1 MDTSDF
7 GPLLDRAHREIDAG
21 LLPACQLA
29 VARNGEIELF
39 ETIGDATE
47 STRFVVYSATKAFV
61 AGAMWILIGEGAVDI
76 GKPVAEYIPE
86 FATNGKDV
94 ITVEQVMLHTS
105 GFPHAPLGPP
115 AWWTRDGRVEQFASW
130 KLNWEPGSAYEYHP
144 TSAHWVLVE
153 IIDRV
158 TGTDY
163 RDYIEQR
170 VSRPAGL
177 DRRVL
182 GIAEDDQEDI
192 ATVVSVGEQAG
203 PEELEAAF
211 GIRELPVGEVTPE
224 ALLMFNQPRV
234 RSLGVPGG
242 GGVMRATDLAIYYQA
257 LLHNEAGVWKP
268 DVLADATQSVRNNL
282 PDRWTRI
289 PANRALGVIVSG
301 TDGHLRGFGKTQSP
315 RTFGHNGAGGQIA
328 WADPES
334 GISFAYLTNGLDEHV
349 LRQARRGVALS
360 SIAATT

>member
-1 MDTSDF
+1 
-7 GPLLDRAHREIDAG
+7 
-21 LLPACQLA
+21 
-29 VARNGEIELF
+29 
-39 ETIGDATE
+39 
-47 STRFVVYSATKAFV
+47 
-61 AGAMWILIGEGAVDI
+61 
-76 GKPVAEYIPE
+76 
-86 FATNGKDV
+86 
-94 ITVEQVMLHTS
+94 
-105 GFPHAPLGPP
+105 
-115 AWWTRDGRVEQFASW
+115 
-130 KLNWEPGSAYEYHP
+130 
-144 TSAHWVLVE
+144 VLVE

-170 VSRPAGL
+170 VSRPAGIE
-177 DRRVL
+177 RRVL
-182 GIAEDDQEDI
+182 GLAEDDQEDI
-192 ATVVSVGEQAG
+192 ATVVSAGEQAG

-242 GGVMRATDLAIYYQA
+242 GGVMRATDLALYYQA

-268 DVLADATQSVRNNL
+268 DVLADATQNVRNNL

-334 GISFAYLTNGLDEHV
+334 GISFAYVTNGLDEHV